1 MAEVPITAL
10 ESRQQKMVENAR
22 VALERTNFDYVIE
35 VTTQVLKA
43 SPGCLPVRRLQR
55 VAQLRQARAAKG
67 GFMAKVSS
75 GLSTAPFMFGGG
87 RKDPARL
94 LAAAEASLARDPT
107 NVVAL
112 KLLAEAAQGLGLRET
127 AAFALDAVRE
137 IEPANRANLLALGEA
152 WFAAGFMADALKA
165 ADEILRLD
173 PVSPE
178 AQALM
183 RKASVAQTVAKV
195 GWEKAGTFREKLRM
209 EPAAV
214 APAAGEGL
222 TNSAATT
229 RSALAEALAAAGR
242 EPQNL
247 NHHRTVAQAYRQ
259 LGNLDAALEWIRKA
273 RQQPAG
279 RTDPTLEKQESELAT
294 AVLEQRAGVAGTAAA
309 AAPGD
314 AARQAQAA
322 AARVELTAFKLAE
335 ARRAV
340 ERYPNDAAA
349 RYSLGALLLEAGEIN
364 GAIAQFQQAQKGAP
378 VRIASLVA
386 LGRCFKAK
394 RLYDLAVV
402 QLNAA
407 RAELGPMDDLK
418 KEVTYELGVCYE
430 LLGRPDAAI
439 AEFKAVYSED
449 IGFRD
454 VAEKIN
460 AFFAR

>member
-1 MAEVPITAL
+1 MAEVPIAAL
-10 ESRQQKMVENAR
+10 DPRQRKMVENAR
-22 VALERTNFDYVIE
+22 VALERGNFDYAIE
-35 VTTQVLKA
+35 VTTAVLKA
-43 SPGCLPVRRLQR
+43 VPGCLAARKLQR
-55 VAQLRQARAAKG
+55 VAQLRQARATRS

-75 GLSTAPFMFGGG
+75 GLSTAPFLFGSG
-87 RKDPARL
+87 RKDPGRL
-94 LAAAEASLARDPT
+94 LEAAEASLARDPF
-107 NVVAL
+107 NVAAL
-112 KLLAEAAQGLGLRET
+112 KLLAEAAQGLGLLET

-152 WFAAGFMADALKA
+152 WFAAGFMAEALKT

-173 PVSPE
+173 PLHPE

-195 GWEKAGTFREKLRM
+195 GWEKTGTFREKLRT
-209 EPAAV
+209 EPASV
-214 APAAGEGL
+214 APVEGGGL
-222 TNSAATT
+222 PNSAATT
-229 RSALAEALAAAGR
+229 RTALAEALAAAGR

-247 NHHRTVAQAYRQ
+247 NHYRTVAQVHRQ
-259 LGNLDAALEWIRKA
+259 LGNLDAALEWIRQA

-279 RTDPTLEKQESELAT
+279 RTDPTLEKLESELTT
-294 AVLEQRAGVAGTAAA
+294 AVFEQRAGMAGAAAA

-314 AARQAQAA
+314 AALEAQFA
-322 AARVELTAFKLAE
+322 AARAELAAFKLAE

-349 RYSLGALLLEAGEIN
+349 RYTLGALLFEAGEID

-378 VRIASLVA
+378 VRIASLVG

-402 QLNAA
+402 QLSAA

-418 KEVTYELGVCYE
+418 KEITYELGLCHE
-430 LLGRPDAAI
+430 SLGRPDAAI

-460 AFFAR
+460 AFFSR